1 MTIIKWS
8 VFFILFLYVAIKGEK
23 KEKIVAIIG
32 AVILFLLAALRAESV
47 GIDVK
52 NYIAFYEKNALYS
65 WEELQKRISS
75 DTVNL
80 KDPVYHYTGW
90 MFSRLFKN
98 PQWWLSAIAL
108 IYSIAVGK
116 LIYKESQ
123 QTAISLVMLVSLGF
137 FNISLSGLR
146 QTIAMSILIFA
157 YPFLK
162 ERRFIPFAILV
173 FVASRYH
180 LSAIAFFM
188 VYPIA
193 NKKLGIYHIV
203 IAGVALIVF
212 YAFKGWLLE
221 FLNTVLGSER
231 FEGYTS
237 GNASQLTM
245 SGFAIQTVC
254 FVFGLYYYK
263 RMIEDDERNLVLY
276 NLSFVGWVFQL
287 FSSFI
292 AEFFRISMMF
302 SIFNIILIANA
313 ASMEKEHRSRNILQI
328 VVALVFVLYM
338 LRDDGLRY
346 QFFWQ

>member
-32 AVILFLLAALRAESV
+32 IVILFLLAALRAESV
-47 GIDVK
+47 GTDVK
-52 NYIAFYEKNALYS
+52 SYIAFYERNALLS
-65 WEELQKRISS
+65 WSGLREYIAS
-75 DTVNL
+75 DSGNF
-80 KDPVYHYTGW
+80 KDPVYYYTGW
-90 MFSRLFKN
+90 IFSRLFKN
-98 PQWWLSAIAL
+98 PQWWLAFVAL
-108 IYSIAVGK
+108 VYSIAVGK
-116 LIYKESQ
+116 LICTESKHV
-123 QTAISLVMLVSLGF
+123 AISLVMLVSLGF
-137 FNISLSGLR
+137 YSFSMTGLR
-146 QTIAMSILIFA
+146 QTLAMSTLIFA

-180 LSAIAFFM
+180 LSAIAFLAI
-188 VYPIA
+188 YPIA
-193 NKKLGIYHIV
+193 NKKLGVYHV
-203 IAGVALIVF
+203 IIAVVALIVF
-212 YAFKGWLLE
+212 YAFRGWLLG
-221 FLNTVLGSER
+221 FLNNVLGSER

-237 GNASQLTM
+237 GNASKLTM

-254 FVFGLYYYK
+254 FAFALYYYK
-263 RMIEDDERNLVLY
+263 RMTAENEHYLVLY
-276 NLSFVGWVFQL
+276 NISFIGWVFQL

-302 SIFNIILIANA
+302 SIFNIVLIANA
-313 ASMEKEHRSRNILQI
+313 ASMEKDRRSRSILQM
-328 VVALVFVLYM
+328 VVIIIFALYM

>member
-1 MTIIKWS
+1 MGIVEIS
-8 VFFILFLYVAIKGEK
+8 VIAILFLYVAIKGEK
-23 KEKIVAIIG
+23 KEKIVAVTG
-32 AVILFLLAALRAESV
+32 ALILFLLAALRAESV
-47 GIDVK
+47 GVDIKSYVG
-52 NYIAFYEKNALYS
+52 FYEK
-65 WEELQKRISS
+65 ISCYDWTGVRNVITS
-75 DTVNL
+75 DEVNF
-80 KDPVYHYTGW
+80 KDPVYYYTGW
-90 MFSRLFKN
+90 LFSRWFKD

-108 IYSIAVGK
+108 IYSIAIGK
-116 LIYKESQ
+116 LIYKESK

-146 QTIAMSILIFA
+146 QTVAMSILIFA

-180 LSAIAFFM
+180 LSAIAFFV

-193 NKKLGIYHIV
+193 NKKLGIYHVV

-254 FVFGLYYYK
+254 FIFGLYYYK
-263 RMIEDDERNLVLY
+263 RMIEYDERNLVLY
-276 NLSFVGWVFQL
+276 NLSFIGWVFQL

-302 SIFNIILIANA
+302 SIFNIVLIANA
-313 ASMEKEHRSRNILQI
+313 ASMEKEHRSRNILQM
-328 VVALVFVLYM
+328 VVVLVFILYM